1 MNWLKGA
8 MWRLFFAAILIGG
21 GYAYAANNFPLTVGS
36 GTTFA
41 SLLISA
47 VEYPIHVLCDAT
59 AGGDTMSRQS
69 IPAGSGKRASKPIR
83 ASILSAVQ
91 AAIPAGTNLIGNA
104 GQVYPAGST
113 PITASATGT
122 TTATTATLAANASL
136 HTYICG
142 FSIRANA
149 TGAAT
154 NNATVTGTVTGTLN
168 FTQWTAPLASG
179 LGVTEEVFSPCVIS
193 GAVNTGVAVVSGA
206 RRLRRRRV
214 GRGLGLSTLMRRII
228 IGWALLLVG
237 FYCIGQSSAYWQ
249 SRDSNYNI
257 AIPSG
262 GGPSFVLDGFYSAT
276 GSGSPKTTCTISVN
290 LGGGASNF
298 VVPPALT
305 LSAQNG
311 TGTNVSTITAG
322 AFSLTNLNIN
332 LTTKL
337 SIWSGIATLSGW
349 NRRYLNRGSNL
360 TCHRRVVSCLSTVGV
375 Y

>member
-59 AGGDTMSRQS
+59 AGETQCQAVNS
-69 IPAGSGKRASKPIR
+69 SGQASVLEANS

-91 AAIPAGTNLIGNA
+91 AAIPAGTNLIGNT

-193 GAVNTGVAVVSGA
+193 SAVNTGVAVVSGA
-206 RRLRRRRV
+206 P
-214 GRGLGLSTLMRRII
+214 G
-228 IGWALLLVG
+228 
-237 FYCIGQSSAYWQ
+237 
-249 SRDSNYNI
+249 
-257 AIPSG
+257 SG
-262 GGPSFVLDGFYSAT
+262 G
-276 GSGSPKTTCTISVN
+276 
-290 LGGGASNF
+290 
-298 VVPPALT
+298 
-305 LSAQNG
+305 
-311 TGTNVSTITAG
+311 
-322 AFSLTNLNIN
+322 
-332 LTTKL
+332 
-337 SIWSGIATLSGW
+337 
-349 NRRYLNRGSNL
+349 
-360 TCHRRVVSCLSTVGV
+360 VVSVAAWGYQL
-375 Y
+375 